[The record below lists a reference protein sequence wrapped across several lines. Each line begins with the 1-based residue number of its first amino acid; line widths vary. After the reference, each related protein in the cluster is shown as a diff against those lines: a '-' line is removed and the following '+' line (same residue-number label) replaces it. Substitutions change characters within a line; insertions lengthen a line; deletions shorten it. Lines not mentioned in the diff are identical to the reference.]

1 MRALAS
7 VIHML
12 IRKRE
17 SSYCSICMTAPIL
30 PSRPLHVAEKAPTD
44 RTSKRNRSPLLLTY
58 VRVFRTSTSLD
69 SKFYG
74 IVRFFYCA
82 IERTPAGT
90 KCAHDRHS
98 PTCDTACL
106 APALCMAA
114 DIFTVDLM
122 NDQHVS
128 VSMRH
133 ACARERKIIG
143 TGGKAMCMRRN
154 DSVGINTL
162 SMHVSMQGSA

>member
-1 MRALAS
+1 
-7 VIHML
+7 
-12 IRKRE
+12 
-17 SSYCSICMTAPIL
+17 
-30 PSRPLHVAEKAPTD
+30 
-44 RTSKRNRSPLLLTY
+44 
-58 VRVFRTSTSLD
+58 
-69 SKFYG
+69 
-74 IVRFFYCA
+74 
-82 IERTPAGT
+82 
-90 KCAHDRHS
+90 
-98 PTCDTACL
+98 
-106 APALCMAA
+106 MAA